1 MLKPISLLFINVQK
15 KDSINILN
23 KLIEKNFYINIVNTA
38 DNLEEAESFQ
48 YEYGYNLVF
57 IDVTNLEEHVFKY
70 IDNFNDKK
78 IIWYLL
84 VDQPSYNFMRE
95 CLKRNISDVILKKM
109 IVKEDFNYLEKVFS
123 ENKLTKLPDGKSKLS
138 MMLSNIRDNQ
148 EVDNYDLK
156 KILRSNG
163 IYTNDR
169 KYYLAIVRIDNIV
182 YWYRLLN
189 ISRKKIEQLFKTY
202 LENNLDKDIYLG
214 YSKIHSC
221 VLFFP
226 NDIYE
231 KSDVQSILKNLLDKS
246 KSLFSTIS
254 IGYSTQVV
262 DIDDFLYRYKN
273 LIEIQESKYYISNS
287 AIVNEDNMVNFTRL
301 KNDNKLSK
309 KILTWINKDNFDNAI
324 YFTNQAI
331 NYFIKNKINI
341 KDTKDFFYGLID
353 NKISTQ
359 FYDSDI
365 FFDKKMYK
373 LLIKSSDTIDI
384 LSINAKNLVRSLIEY
399 NKQINNYKNK
409 EYIIKAEQY
418 ISNNI
423 NKKISLEEISLYLN
437 ISQSYFSRIFK
448 KKTSVS
454 FIDYVNKEKIKIAKD
469 MLINTNKSINE
480 ISQELGYSNQFYFS
494 RTFKNYEYI
503 TPSQYKK
510 LNKNMEEE

>member
-226 NDIYE
+226 NDI
-231 KSDVQSILKNLLDKS
+231 
-246 KSLFSTIS
+246 
-254 IGYSTQVV
+254 
-262 DIDDFLYRYKN
+262 
-273 LIEIQESKYYISNS
+273 
-287 AIVNEDNMVNFTRL
+287 
-301 KNDNKLSK
+301 
-309 KILTWINKDNFDNAI
+309 
-324 YFTNQAI
+324 
-331 NYFIKNKINI
+331 
-341 KDTKDFFYGLID
+341 
-353 NKISTQ
+353 
-359 FYDSDI
+359 
-365 FFDKKMYK
+365 
-373 LLIKSSDTIDI
+373 
-384 LSINAKNLVRSLIEY
+384 
-399 NKQINNYKNK
+399 
-409 EYIIKAEQY
+409 
-418 ISNNI
+418 
-423 NKKISLEEISLYLN
+423 
-437 ISQSYFSRIFK
+437 
-448 KKTSVS
+448 
-454 FIDYVNKEKIKIAKD
+454 
-469 MLINTNKSINE
+469 
-480 ISQELGYSNQFYFS
+480 
-494 RTFKNYEYI
+494 
-503 TPSQYKK
+503 
-510 LNKNMEEE
+510 